1 MFSERLKTLR
11 KLRGM
16 SLDKLAE
23 ALNNKYDTN
32 ISKSMLSRWENGAD
46 PQMSYVRIIA
56 DYFNIEPD
64 DIINPISSK
73 EEIKIQKSVNDK
85 IAVVD
90 ERQTFIDNTND
101 LMKQLNDFRLE
112 KVYNYTENQYNEQ
125 NKVLKM
131 PVKSEV
137 EIYGAVS
144 AGTGEYLLDG
154 KPELVPYDG
163 EVPPHDFALVVNGD
177 SMLPLFEDKQ
187 IIFVNKTKDVRS
199 GQIVIADYDQQAYVK
214 KLVKDENGCRLV
226 SLNKQYKDLPINEE
240 HETSIFGVVVL

>member
-1 MFSERLKTLR
+1 MRTNDEIVNLIKELTDNRGYSISE
-11 KLRGM
+11 
-16 SLDKLAE
+16 LARRVDMAKSAVSRYFNRTRE
-23 ALNNKYDTN
+23 FPLNRVNEFASALGVTPEYILGLSQDDDIVSIYNQLDTN
-32 ISKSMLSRWENGAD
+32 RKNN
-46 PQMSYVRIIA
+46 V
-56 DYFNIEPD
+56 
-64 DIINPISSK
+64 
-73 EEIKIQKSVNDK
+73 VNY
-85 IAVVD
+85 A
-90 ERQTFIDNTND
+90 R
-101 LMKQLNDFRLE
+101 KQLD
-112 KVYNYTENQYNEQ
+112 EQ
-125 NKVLKM
+125 NNVVAFPIPEKKQVS
-131 PVKSEV
+131 V
-137 EIYGAVS
+137 YGVVS